1 MATHSSAVA
10 RKFHGQ
16 GRLAGFSPWDHE
28 ESDTTAQLSTQA
40 ARKGQKREV
49 LPLGPPSVP
58 RKRRAGEG
66 GRPLRPHAGPS
77 GRGAQGLGGRSCL
90 TNCAGSTDALPGV
103 EPERDR
109 LPDSWKVALS
119 THDRRDGGGPRCGR
133 AGFRRVLFSSPWA
146 LTPRPLSFQPSRPL
160 TSCSRPSCPSCPTPT
175 AGSTGAAGSPT

>member
-1 MATHSSAVA
+1 MWVPSPP
-10 RKFHGQ
+10 G
-16 GRLAGFSPWDHE
+16 LAGAGVGGEALLPWAGD
-28 ESDTTAQLSTQA
+28 QA
-40 ARKGQKREV
+40 ADPSPPLEGCPLLV

>member
-16 GRLAGFSPWDHE
+16 GRLAGLSPWGHKE
-28 ESDTTAQLSTQA
+28 LDTTERLSTRA

-49 LPLGPPSVP
+49 LPLGPPSVQ
-58 RKRRAGEG
+58 AEEG
-66 GRPLRPHAGPS
+66 WGGGTAPPPTS
-77 GRGAQGLGGRSCL
+77 GRGAQGLRGRSCL
-90 TNCAGSTDALPGV
+90 TNCAGSADSLPGV

-119 THDRRDGGGPRCGR
+119 THDHHDRGGPHRGR
-133 AGFRRVLFSSPWA
+133 AGFRQALVSSPWA

-160 TSCSRPSCPSCPTPT
+160 TSCSRPPCPSCPTPT
-175 AGSTGAAGSPT
+175 AGSTGAAGSPM